1 VSAHSADGRVISVN
15 VAGATGVRKDPV
27 ASVKL
32 VAGHGVEGDAHAGPW
47 HRQVSLL
54 ADESIARMRASC
66 PGVDPG
72 AFGENLTTEGLVLHV
87 LPVGARL
94 RVGETLLEVTQIGKE
109 CHSRCAIFHQAGDCV
124 MPREGIFARVVE
136 GGEVKPGDA
145 VALLKSSLI
154 RAAVLTVSD
163 KGSRGDRVD
172 TAGPTLAELAESQGC
187 LVFDRAIVPDEIDR
201 IASVVRQW
209 SEEEKA
215 DLILTT
221 GGTGLAPRDV
231 TPEALTSLA
240 DRVLPGFGERMRTAT
255 QAQHPRAFLTR
266 SIAVT
271 HAGTLIVAFPGSERA
286 VRQCFEAVA
295 PGLRHAVETF
305 KGWEGECGGSVGG
318 GSHR

>member
-1 VSAHSADGRVISVN
+1 MRLISIRDNRTKEERTLGYVHGGFAGPFRFNGEVVRVRIGGPLQGEAAEADLDLILSDEPG
-15 VAGATGVRKDPV
+15 DPRGEGFL
-27 ASVKL
+27 SF
-32 VAGHGVEGDAHAGPW
+32 GEGDCLIRIGPD
-47 HRQVSLL
+47 RS
-54 ADESIARMRASC
+54 
-66 PGVDPG
+66 P
-72 AFGENLTTEGLVLHV
+72 
-87 LPVGARL
+87 
-94 RVGETLLEVTQIGKE
+94 
-109 CHSRCAIFHQAGDCV
+109 
-124 MPREGIFARVVE
+124 RVV
-136 GGEVKPGDA
+136 VPGFLA
-145 VALLKSSLI
+145 VSRRVSFWRPL
-154 RAAVLTVSD
+154 RTAVLTVSD